1 MRVLQTSF
9 VNSRIS
15 VPFAAPRRSKTI
27 LRAKNDTKE
36 MNEKTDKGVGG
47 LGDILGPIG
56 LTIGGEVKQKDEKKN
71 TRSAG
76 AQMLNDAADKAGVG
90 LGPIGL
96 TVGSELRGL
105 SDEESDEDINFGPE
119 PLSSITN
126 EEWRARYERD
136 GCVDLWVEEEFNAGS
151 RLIGGRVAYLGGT
164 AGAGSGEGPT
174 NSNAPRHKVK
184 IYNHYC
190 DQEIEVEVPEDRYI
204 LYTAEDQ
211 GLTLPWACRLGCC
224 TACAVKVKEG
234 DVYQPQGLGIS
245 KEFKE
250 QGYAL
255 MCVGFPMSDLVLETV
270 EEDEV
275 YDLQFGQYF
284 EAQATD
290 PNLPSVE
297 RDDFAIEIA
306 LGDE

>member
-1 MRVLQTSF
+1 MRAMHTPCGKSRPLVSYSF
-9 VNSRIS
+9 PNR
-15 VPFAAPRRSKTI
+15 PRTVV
-27 LRAKNDTKE
+27 RANHDVKE
-36 MNEKTDKGVGG
+36 GKSGTEKGIGG

-56 LTIGGEVKQKDEKKN
+56 LTIGASADKEEKKRE
-71 TRSAG
+71 TAGG
-76 AQMLNDAADKAGVG
+76 AQLLNDAADAAGVG

-96 TVGSELRGL
+96 TVGSELRGI
-105 SDEESDEDINFGPE
+105 SDDEDGDASTFAPQS
-119 PLSSITN
+119 LSTMTN

-136 GCVDLWVEEEFNAGS
+136 GRVDLWVQEEFNAGS
-151 RLIGGRVAYLGGT
+151 RLIGGRVVHLGGI

-174 NSNAPRHKVK
+174 KSNAPRRKVK
-184 IYNHYC
+184 IFNHYC

-204 LYTAEDQ
+204 LYEAEDQ

-234 DVYQPQGLGIS
+234 EIYQPQGLGIS
-245 KEFKE
+245 KELKE

-255 MCVGFPMSDLVLETV
+255 MCVGFPMTDLVLETV

-275 YDLQFGQYF
+275 YDLQFGQFF
-284 EAQATD
+284 ESQATD

>member
-1 MRVLQTSF
+1 MRAMHTPCGKSRPLVSYSF
-9 VNSRIS
+9 PKR
-15 VPFAAPRRSKTI
+15 PRTVV
-27 LRAKNDTKE
+27 RANHDVKE
-36 MNEKTDKGVGG
+36 GKSGTEKGIGG

-56 LTIGGEVKQKDEKKN
+56 LTIGASADKEEKKRE
-71 TRSAG
+71 TAGG
-76 AQMLNDAADKAGVG
+76 AQLLNDAADAAGVG

-96 TVGSELRGL
+96 TVGSELRGI
-105 SDEESDEDINFGPE
+105 SDDEDGDASTFAPQS
-119 PLSSITN
+119 LSTMTN

-136 GCVDLWVEEEFNAGS
+136 GRVDLWVQEEFNAGS
-151 RLIGGRVAYLGGT
+151 RLIGGRVVHLGGI

-174 NSNAPRHKVK
+174 KSNAPRRKVK
-184 IYNHYC
+184 IFNHYC

-204 LYTAEDQ
+204 LYEAEDQ

-234 DVYQPQGLGIS
+234 EIYQPQGLGIS
-245 KEFKE
+245 KELKE

-255 MCVGFPMSDLVLETV
+255 MCVGFPMTDLVLETV

-275 YDLQFGQYF
+275 YDLQFGQFF
-284 EAQATD
+284 ESQATD